1 MAESSCNT
9 SMAVTQE
16 GPVDEIR
23 QQTEVVAHVVIDV
36 AAVNGNELVYLDPEW
51 VNSMKGKISHE
62 PRKIKASFSSCSIS
76 RIPPSLRHFDE
87 KAYIPQII
95 SIGPFHYEKRMGG
108 LQAMEE
114 HKWRYLRAAINRN
127 GEDCLEQYLR
137 EIKNL
142 EKRARETYTEE
153 IDLDSNS
160 FVEMMILD
168 ACFIIELFYRF
179 SNRNKF
185 DMADPILNL
194 VLLPTI
200 QTDLIMLEN
209 QIPFFILQHL
219 FDLMNISGPPLAQMA
234 LNFFASLDTLH
245 TMLMNYSI
253 NNSHLQCHHLLHLL
267 HSKFIPSVENED
279 PKLKYLENMHSASEL
294 QEAGIK
300 CKKGVGC
307 GFLDIKYRDG
317 EIEIPSIVINQM
329 VEPIFL
335 NLVAFE
341 QCYPQQ
347 EPYITSYISFMDKL
361 INSAKDVNILSQK
374 GIILD
379 NFGSSE
385 HVATLFFKLGRDI
398 SINVKKNYLR
408 SLIERIDL
416 STQRVWPR
424 LRATLMRD
432 YLNSP
437 WAFIAFLA
445 AVVLL
450 VLTLFQT
457 FFSAFPKFQ
466 LKN

>member
-200 QTDLIMLEN
+200 QSDLIMLEN

-253 NNSHLQCHHLLHLL
+253 NNSHLQFHHLLHLL

-300 CKKGVGC
+300 CKKGAQLRGVVFVNASGKPFSMN
-307 GFLDIKYRDG
+307 GTTHIK
-317 EIEIPSIVINQM
+317 
-329 VEPIFL
+329 
-335 NLVAFE
+335 A
-341 QCYPQQ
+341 
-347 EPYITSYISFMDKL
+347 
-361 INSAKDVNILSQK
+361 
-374 GIILD
+374 D
-379 NFGSSE
+379 NFKSLKDGAISMRSFATHDEEVSEVNLSKFVGSSVAAQGIVLYKFETIIE
-385 HVATLFFKLGRDI
+385 HTEL
-398 SINVKKNYLR
+398 
-408 SLIERIDL
+408 
-416 STQRVWPR
+416 
-424 LRATLMRD
+424 
-432 YLNSP
+432 
-437 WAFIAFLA
+437 
-445 AVVLL
+445 
-450 VLTLFQT
+450 
-457 FFSAFPKFQ
+457 
-466 LKN
+466 

>member
-127 GEDCLEQYLR
+127 GEDCLERYLR
-137 EIKNL
+137 EVKNL
-142 EKRARETYTEE
+142 EKRARETYAEE

-179 SNRNKF
+179 GNRNKF

-219 FDLMNISGPPLAQMA
+219 FDLMNIPGPLAQMA
-234 LNFFASLDTLH
+234 LNFFASLDTLQ
-245 TMLMNYSI
+245 TMLMNYSNDI
-253 NNSHLQCHHLLHLL
+253 SHLQFNHLLHLL

-279 PKLKYLENMHSASEL
+279 SKLKYFETMRSASEL

-317 EIEIPSIVINQM
+317 EIEIPPILINQIA
-329 VEPIFL
+329 EPIFL
-335 NLVAFE
+335 NLVSFE
-341 QCYPQQ
+341 QCCPQQ
-347 EPYITSYISFMDKL
+347 EPYITSYIIFMDYL
-361 INSAKDVNILSQK
+361 IHSAKDVDILSQK

-379 NFGSSE
+379 KFGSSE
-385 HVATLFFKLGRDI
+385 HVATLFYKLGRDI
-398 SINVKKNYLR
+398 WIHHEK
-408 SLIERIDL
+408 
-416 STQRVWPR
+416 
-424 LRATLMRD
+424 D
-432 YLNSP
+432 YCVGKTP
-437 WAFIAFLA
+437 
-445 AVVLL
+445 
-450 VLTLFQT
+450 
-457 FFSAFPKFQ
+457 
-466 LKN
+466 